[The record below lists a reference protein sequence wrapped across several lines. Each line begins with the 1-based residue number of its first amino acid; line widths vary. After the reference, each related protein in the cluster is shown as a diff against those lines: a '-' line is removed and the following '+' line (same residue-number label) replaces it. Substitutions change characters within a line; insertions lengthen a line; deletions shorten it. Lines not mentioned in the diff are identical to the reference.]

1 MTARLRF
8 SIAAGALAGAALLAA
23 PAAAQCWSGGT
34 AGQGVPRESLLVTN
48 RAPFAVNVMAG
59 PAGGAQRV
67 LGQVPAGTTMS
78 FASVLPPG
86 RNQTTLWVS
95 PEDQDK
101 YKLPSARRTGT
112 ITVANRRDLTCRR
125 AAQLEVTPTVFAGVP
140 RQPNT
145 NVARRTDLS
154 KMAPAAGPR
163 RAAVKTTRK
172 AAVATQKAAAAK
184 RTSLSRL
191 APGAGPAR
199 GNAADPALRGR
210 QPGEPTGSAGV
221 VRY

>member
-1 MTARLRF
+1 MMARFRF
-8 SIAAGALAGAALLAA
+8 SIAAGALASAALLAA

-140 RQPNT
+140 RRPDT
-145 NVARRTDLS
+145 NVARRTDLA
-154 KMAPAAGPR
+154 KMAPAAGPSR
-163 RAAVKTTRK
+163 RAAKT
-172 AAVATQKAAAAK
+172 TQKATANK
-184 RTSLSRL
+184 RTNLSRL

-199 GNAADPALRGR
+199 GNAADPALQGR
-210 QPGEPTGSAGV
+210 QPGAPTGSAGV

>member
-1 MTARLRF
+1 MKARLRF

-23 PAAAQCWSGGT
+23 PAAAQCWTGGT

-95 PEDQDK
+95 PEDQDT

-125 AAQLEVTPTVFAGVP
+125 AAQLEVTQAVFAGVP
-140 RQPNT
+140 RRPGT
-145 NVARRTDLS
+145 NVARRTDHS

-163 RAAVKTTRK
+163 RPAAKT
-172 AAVATQKAAAAK
+172 AQKATAK
-184 RTSLSRL
+184 KPANFSRL
-191 APGAGPAR
+191 APGAGPRA
-199 GNAADPALRGR
+199 NTADPALQGR
-210 QPGEPTGSAGV
+210 QPGAPTGAAGV